1 MHILPGRVEVLV
13 QTTMTDFG
21 LSSVKENLSIV
32 SYNCHG
38 FNNGLSYLPVL
49 LDSFDVILLQEHWL
63 SDSELTKLCFS
74 GFVTNAISGFDDS
87 VLLHGRPFGGCAI
100 LYRQNFVSSIKQVK
114 TPSRRFCAVMIDCHN
129 CHCLLINIYFP
140 TDYRSGAANEQLKET
155 LGDLCGFI
163 STVSYDFLIIA
174 GDWNTD
180 IQHPCSFTHTVSTFL
195 GELNLSLVDLLSDN
209 VSFTYS
215 SHGGFTSWLD
225 HVAVSTSFSS
235 VVTSVHSILDG

>member
-63 SDSELTKLCFS
+63 SDSELTKLYFS

-87 VLLHGRPFGGCAI
+87 VLLHGRPLGVVPFSIAKT
-100 LYRQNFVSSIKQVK
+100 LSVPLSKLKLLLVVSV
-114 TPSRRFCAVMIDCHN
+114 
-129 CHCLLINIYFP
+129 
-140 TDYRSGAANEQLKET
+140 
-155 LGDLCGFI
+155 
-163 STVSYDFLIIA
+163 
-174 GDWNTD
+174 
-180 IQHPCSFTHTVSTFL
+180 
-195 GELNLSLVDLLSDN
+195 LS
-209 VSFTYS
+209 
-215 SHGGFTSWLD
+215 
-225 HVAVSTSFSS
+225 
-235 VVTSVHSILDG
+235 

>member
-1 MHILPGRVEVLV
+1 MNERDAEMHILPGRLGVLL

-100 LYRQNFVSSIKQVK
+100 LYRQNFVSSIKQV
-114 TPSRRFCAVMIDCHN
+114 N
-129 CHCLLINIYFP
+129 CCVGVFLQATVISIAYF
-140 TDYRSGAANEQLKET
+140 
-155 LGDLCGFI
+155 
-163 STVSYDFLIIA
+163 
-174 GDWNTD
+174 
-180 IQHPCSFTHTVSTFL
+180 
-195 GELNLSLVDLLSDN
+195 
-209 VSFTYS
+209 
-215 SHGGFTSWLD
+215 
-225 HVAVSTSFSS
+225 
-235 VVTSVHSILDG
+235 